1 MKVSKSTPNYFVLIC
16 LWCLFMG
23 NFSSIRFFFFGLI
36 EVRRLIIDFI
46 RSLARF
52 ISVVHTKPEQF
63 KNAAI
68 IDRFVVL
75 FEEISA
81 SVITWFS

>member
-1 MKVSKSTPNYFVLIC
+1 MVFIYGEFLLDPI
-16 LWCLFMG
+16 
-23 NFSSIRFFFFGLI
+23 FFFFGLI

-63 KNAAI
+63 KNAAM
-68 IDRFVVL
+68 IDPFVVL

-81 SVITWFS
+81 REITWFS